1 MHIFCGEDL
10 FVPTMA
16 DFGVGAIASYESM
29 HGTSTGGFASYA
41 RLLQHHS
48 ASIHPPVGATAGREP
63 GLARDDGVDSIA
75 SVR

>member
-1 MHIFCGEDL
+1 
-10 FVPTMA
+10 MA
-16 DFGVGAIASYESM
+16 DFGVGATVGRETR